1 MIEVRDVHKVF
12 GQTRAL
18 KGLDLVVERG
28 EVVALLGPNGAGK
41 TTLVRIL
48 TTLLRPERGAA
59 SVAGFDTVR
68 DAASLRQVIGL
79 SGQFAAIDD
88 LLTGRENLE
97 LIGSLH
103 HFGRAEARRCAE
115 SALERFS
122 LREAADR
129 QAKTYSGGMRRR
141 LDLALSLIARPP
153 VLVLDE
159 PTTGLDPR
167 TRVDFWLLIEELVA
181 EGTTL
186 LLTTQYMEEADRLAH
201 RIAVIDHG
209 RTITGGTPDQLKAR
223 VGGDTVELLVADQTD
238 FDKALAATAPLRD
251 GTATVDRRRRRVALP
266 APGGATTLM
275 SALRRLDEAGVVVDD
290 IGLRRP
296 SLDDV
301 FVALTGHTANGTGD
315 SRHANPHPENGR
327 STWSTTSAGGTGAGD
342 SGSGSTW
349 RSTLTDIALITVRDL
364 RRVVRTPRALYLSL
378 VQPVVVAL
386 LFLYVLGGAINTPG
400 LSYVNYLIPGVA
412 IQTTLF
418 GATTAVAIAVDLQG
432 GMIDR
437 FRSLPIARSAVLAGQ
452 TLTDLVRTTL
462 ALCVLFGV
470 SVLLGFGFH
479 NGFWW
484 GLAAFILIL
493 VFSFAMS
500 WLLVLI
506 GLVAKDPETAHL
518 ANMLPFPLVFVGSAY
533 VPVETMPDWLQTF
546 AGNQPFS
553 VVINAVRAMTQGGDV
568 HHWLSLS
575 IAWIVA
581 MLLLFIPLSVSYYR
595 KLWPVRGSQ

>member
-1 MIEVRDVHKVF
+1 MIEVRDVHKAF
-12 GQTRAL
+12 GPTQAL
-18 KGLDLVVERG
+18 EGLDLVVERG

-48 TTLLRPERGAA
+48 TTLLRPEQGAA

-103 HFGRAEARRCAE
+103 HFGRAEARRRAE
-115 SALERFS
+115 SVLERFS

-129 QAKTYSGGMRRR
+129 LAKTYSGGTRRR

-159 PTTGLDPR
+159 PTIGLDPR
-167 TRVDFWLLIEELVA
+167 TRVDVWLLIEELVA

-209 RTITGGTPDQLKAR
+209 RTITEGTSGQLKAR
-223 VGGDTVELLVADQTD
+223 VGGDTVELLVTDQTD
-238 FDKALAATAPLRD
+238 FDRALAATAPLRD
-251 GTATVDRRRRRVALP
+251 STTTVDRKRRRVGLP
-266 APGGATTLM
+266 APGGVTTLM
-275 SALRRLDEAGVVVDD
+275 SALRRLDEAGVAVDD

-301 FVALTGHTANGTGD
+301 FVALTGHAANGTGD
-315 SRHANPHPENGR
+315 GRYANPHWENGR
-327 STWSTTSAGGTGAGD
+327 PAGSAISAGRAATGHN
-342 SGSGSTW
+342 GSGSTW
-349 RSTLTDIALITVRDL
+349 RSTLSDIALVTIRDL
-364 RRVVRTPRALYLSL
+364 RRVIRTPRVLYFSIA
-378 VQPVVVAL
+378 QPVVVAL
-386 LFLYVLGGAINTPG
+386 LFLCVLGGAVDTPG

-412 IQTTLF
+412 IQMTLF
-418 GATTAVAIAVDLQG
+418 GATTAVAIAIDVQG

-437 FRSLPIARSAVLAGQ
+437 FRSLPIARPAVLTAR
-452 TLTDLVRTTL
+452 TLTDLIRTTV
-462 ALCVLFGV
+462 ALIVLFGV
-470 SVLLGFGFH
+470 SMIFGFGFH
-479 NGFWW
+479 NGLWL
-484 GLAAFILIL
+484 GVAAFILVL
-493 VFSFAMS
+493 AFSFAMS

-518 ANMLPFPLVFVGSAY
+518 ANMLPFPLVLVGSAY
-533 VPVETMPDWLQTF
+533 VPVETLPDWLQPF
-546 AGNQPFS
+546 ASNQPFS

-568 HHWLSLS
+568 GHWLSLS
-575 IAWIVA
+575 IAWILA
-581 MLLLFIPLSVSYYR
+581 MLILFIPLSVSCYR
-595 KLWPVRGSQ
+595 KL